1 MNTKTIT
8 LVVVFAA
15 LALVLSPIRIPTFFW
30 PGQYFRLWEIPVI
43 VAFFLFGF
51 KVSFAATV
59 LYAVGYVTIIPDGSG
74 IVGLP
79 WVIVLMLSV
88 FLGLFLARNIVNRN
102 ISEIDKRW
110 MKPIVLFTSL
120 GVLSRV
126 AIMPFVDYGVYLFL
140 LPFVIGRALPN
151 VYIMGLMPAIVFF
164 NSVVPLYTIPIAYV
178 MAKTIGTNMKIG
190 KAL

>member
-1 MNTKTIT
+1 LNTRTIT
-8 LVVVFAA
+8 LIVVFAA

-30 PGQYFRLWEIPVI
+30 PGQYFRLWEIPII

-51 KVSFAATV
+51 KVSFAATL

-88 FLGLFLARNIVNRN
+88 FLGLLLARKIGNRN
-102 ISEIDKRW
+102 ISEKEKRW
-110 MKPIVLFTSL
+110 MKPIVLFTTF

-126 AIMPFVDYGVYLFL
+126 AIMPFVDYGVYRFL
-140 LPFVIGRALPN
+140 LPFVIGRTLPN

-164 NSVVPLYTIPIAYV
+164 NIVVPLYTIPIAYV
-178 MAKTIGTNMKIG
+178 MAKTIEASMKIG
-190 KAL
+190 KVL